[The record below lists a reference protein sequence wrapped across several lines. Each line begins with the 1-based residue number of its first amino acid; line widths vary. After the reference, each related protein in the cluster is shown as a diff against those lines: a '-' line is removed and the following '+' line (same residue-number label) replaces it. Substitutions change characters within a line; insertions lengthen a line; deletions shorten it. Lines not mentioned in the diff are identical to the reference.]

1 MLSGADTVTYMRL
14 LLFWLYQGFDT
25 PGALGTSAGT
35 VTDADVP
42 EGSDAPAEFSAVTVN
57 V

>member
-14 LLFWLYQGFDT
+14 LLLGLYEGFDT
-25 PGALGTSAGT
+25 NGALGTSAGT
-35 VTDADVP
+35 VTEADVP
-42 EGSDAPAEFSAVTVN
+42 EGSDVPAEFSAVTVN

>member
-42 EGSDAPAEFSAVTVN
+42 EGSDAPVEFSAVTVN